1 VIKQANSDSAS
12 YYPSFSNL
20 DKVFWDK
27 TSTHLQ
33 LTKKDLIK
41 YYDSIGSHLLPH
53 LKDRPLSLSRYPN
66 GIKGESFYHKNWNQE
81 NKPPFVQTV
90 KIYSESR
97 EGNIINYIICN
108 NREPSSGL
116 QI

>member
-1 VIKQANSDSAS
+1 MIEQVNSDSAS
-12 YYPSFSNL
+12 DYSSFSNL

-27 TSTHLQ
+27 TSTHSQ

-41 YYDSIGSHLLPH
+41 YYDSISSYLLPH

-81 NKPPFVQTV
+81 NKTALCTNH
-90 KIYSESR
+90 K
-97 EGNIINYIICN
+97 NI
-108 NREPSSGL
+108 L
-116 QI
+116 